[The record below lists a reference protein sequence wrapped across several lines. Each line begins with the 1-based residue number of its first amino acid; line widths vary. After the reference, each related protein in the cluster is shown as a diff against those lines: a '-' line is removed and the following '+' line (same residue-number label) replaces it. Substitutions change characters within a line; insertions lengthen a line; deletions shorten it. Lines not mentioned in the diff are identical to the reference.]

1 MAKRTKVAKV
11 DFQIASLPQ
20 TRKEVFADVLK
31 IHWRSFI
38 GFAFLFV
45 LFTIPFHVLG
55 INEDIVQMNTMQD
68 FVNMSAEQQQAAI
81 VQVLS
86 VKNTSA
92 ILNIISFV
100 IFSVFLSG
108 MLRVIRQYSWEENV
122 FFGYDMIQG
131 IKQNIGQILPL
142 FVLVG
147 VINTFVVYAYN
158 FSTLTTDATSVILLA
173 MAVCAV
179 MIIGLPTL
187 AYTLV
192 SVSLYDNSLIGHI
205 KLGAVMAFKAPLKSF
220 SMLVLFLVPFA
231 LAMVPHI
238 IFHVIGRLIGSFCLP
253 IVLLAWYLFALD
265 RFDEVVNKTKFPE
278 LVGRGTFSKDDKQ
291 IES

>member
-1 MAKRTKVAKV
+1 MAKRTKSAKV
-11 DFQIASLPQ
+11 DFQMANLPQ

-31 IHWRSFI
+31 IHWRSFL

-45 LFTIPFHVLG
+45 LFTVPFHASG
-55 INEDIVQMNTMQD
+55 IYEDLIQMNMMQD
-68 FVNMSAEQQQAAI
+68 FANMTSEQQQTAI
-81 VQVLS
+81 LQVLS
-86 VKNTSA
+86 VKNTIA
-92 ILNIISFV
+92 LLNIVSFV

-108 MLRVIRQYSWEENV
+108 MLRIIRQYSWEENV
-122 FFGYDMIQG
+122 FFGFDMIQG

-147 VINTFVVYAYN
+147 VINSFAVYAYN
-158 FSTLTTDATSVILLA
+158 YSITTTDSTSALLLA

-179 MIIGLPTL
+179 IVLGVPTL

-205 KLGAVMAFKAPLKSF
+205 KLGAVMAFKSPLLKSF
-220 SMLVLFLVPFA
+220 GMLALLLLPFSLAIVPNI
-231 LAMVPHI
+231 VCHI
-238 IFHVIGRLIGSFCLP
+238 IGRLIGSFCLP
-253 IVLLAWYLFALD
+253 VVLLAWYLFALD

-278 LVGRGTFSKDDKQ
+278 LVGRGTFSNNV
-291 IES
+291 E

>member
-1 MAKRTKVAKV
+1 MAKRTKSAKV
-11 DFQIASLPQ
+11 DFQMASLPQ

-31 IHWRSFI
+31 IHWRSFL

-45 LFTIPFHVLG
+45 LFTVPFHASG
-55 INEDIVQMNTMQD
+55 IYEDLIQMNMMQD
-68 FVNMSAEQQQAAI
+68 FANMTSEQQQTAI
-81 VQVLS
+81 LQVLS
-86 VKNTSA
+86 VKNTIA
-92 ILNIISFV
+92 LLNIVSFV

-108 MLRVIRQYSWEENV
+108 MLRIIRQYSWEENV
-122 FFGYDMIQG
+122 FFGFDMIQG

-147 VINTFVVYAYN
+147 VINSFVVYAYN
-158 FSTLTTDATSVILLA
+158 YSITTTDGTSALMLS

-179 MIIGLPTL
+179 IVLGVPTL

-220 SMLVLFLVPFA
+220 GMLALLVLPFSLAIVPNI
-231 LAMVPHI
+231 VCHI
-238 IFHVIGRLIGSFCLP
+238 IGRLIGSFCLP
-253 IVLLAWYLFALD
+253 VVLLAWYLFALD
-265 RFDEVVNKTKFPE
+265 RFDKVVNKTKFPE
-278 LVGRGTFSKDDKQ
+278 LVGRGTFLNDND
-291 IES
+291 

>member
-1 MAKRTKVAKV
+1 MAKRNKSAKV
-11 DFQIASLPQ
+11 DFQIGSLPQ

-31 IHWRSFI
+31 IHWRSFV

-45 LFTIPFHVLG
+45 LFTLPFHLLG
-55 INEDIVQMNTMQD
+55 IKDDVIQMNIMQN
-68 FVNMSAEQQQAAI
+68 FANMTAEQQQAAI
-81 VQVLS
+81 LQVLS

-92 ILNIISFV
+92 VLNIVSFV

-122 FFGYDMIQG
+122 FLGFDMIQG
-131 IKQNIGQILPL
+131 IKQNIRQLLPL

-147 VINTFVVYAYN
+147 VINSFIVYAYN
-158 FSTLTTDATSVILLA
+158 YLTLTTDSASVILLA

-179 MIIGLPTL
+179 ILIGVPTL

-205 KLGAVMAFKAPLKSF
+205 KLGAVMAFKTPFKSIC
-220 SMLVLFLVPFA
+220 MLALFLLPFSLAIVPNIA
-231 LAMVPHI
+231 C
-238 IFHVIGRLIGSFCLP
+238 HVIGRLIGSLCLP
-253 IVLLAWYLFALD
+253 VALLAWYLFALD
-265 RFDEVVNKTKFPE
+265 RFDEFVNKAKFPE
-278 LVGRGTFSKDDKQ
+278 LVGRGTFSNDC
-291 IES
+291 